1 MTIQLLPFFYFIQI
15 PKGLKK
21 SQEMQTIPL
30 FIDNKPVEGKGKSF
44 DNFNPATGEKTHR
57 VTSASQEDFEKAIES
72 AKKGFKVWSSMSP
85 TERGRILHRASMLLR
100 EKNEE
105 LASLECQDTGKPIR
119 EAIAVDVIS
128 GADCLEYYAGL
139 APALHGEHVNLGGD
153 FAYTKREPLG
163 ICAGIGAWNY
173 PIQIACWKAAP
184 ALACGNVMIFK
195 PAELT
200 PLTAYKLA
208 EVFKEAG
215 MPDGV
220 FNVIQGDAEVGK
232 MMTAHPAIAKVS
244 ITGEVGTGK
253 KVMAASANTLK
264 HVTLE
269 LGGKSPIV
277 IFEDADLDEAVNGA
291 LLGNFY
297 TQGEICSNGTR
308 VFVHEN
314 IREEFLEKLVAR
326 TKELKVGDPTDPKT
340 QLGALINQNH
350 FDKVMHYISE
360 GKKEAELILGGN
372 QIEVA
377 GCEGGFFVEPTIFL
391 CDSDDLK
398 IVKEEIFGPVMS
410 VLTFQSEE
418 EVVDRAN
425 DTPFGLAAG
434 VYTQNIRKAHRVV
447 GNLQAGMCWINT
459 YNINPVEIP
468 FGGNKQSGIGREN
481 GLAAIEHY
489 SQLKTVYV
497 AMNDLGDPFS

>member
-1 MTIQLLPFFYFIQI
+1 
-15 PKGLKK
+15 
-21 SQEMQTIPL
+21 MQNIPL
-30 FIDNKPVEGKGKSF
+30 FIDNKTVIGSGKHF
-44 DNFNPATGEKTHR
+44 ENYNPATGEVTHK
-57 VTSASQEDFEKAIES
+57 VTSASSEDFEKAIVS
-72 AKKGFKVWSSMSP
+72 AKKGFKVWSQMSP
-85 TERGRILHRASMLLR
+85 TERGRILYKASALLR
-100 EKNEE
+100 GKNEE
-105 LASLECQDTGKPIR
+105 LAILESQDSGKPIR
-119 EAIAVDVIS
+119 EALTVDVVS

-139 APALHGEHVNLGGD
+139 APTLHGEHFQLGSD

-200 PLTAYKLA
+200 PLSAFKLA

-215 MPDGV
+215 LPDGV
-220 FNVIQGDAEVGK
+220 FNVIQGDAEVGQ
-232 MMTAHPAIAKVS
+232 MMTAHPDIAKVS

-253 KVMAASANTLK
+253 KVMAASAATLK

-269 LGGKSPIV
+269 LGGKSPIL
-277 IFEDADLDEAVNGA
+277 IFEDADLEEAVNGA

-308 VFVHEN
+308 VYVHES
-314 IREEFLEKLVAR
+314 IQKEFLEKLIQQ
-326 TKELKVGDPTDPKT
+326 TKKLKIGSPSDQET
-340 QLGALINQNH
+340 QIGALINKTH
-350 FDKVMHYISE
+350 FEKVMGYINL
-360 GKKEAELILGGN
+360 GKEQGAEMIYGGS
-372 QIEVA
+372 QVHVA
-377 GCEGGFFVEPTIFL
+377 GCEGGFFVEPTIFKS
-391 CDSDDLK
+391 SDDQER
-398 IVKEEIFGPVMS
+398 IVKEEIFGPVMT
-410 VLTFQSEE
+410 VLTFTEEE
-418 EVVDRAN
+418 EVLNRAN

-434 VYTQNIRKAHRVV
+434 VYTKDLRRAHRVV
-447 GNLQAGMCWINT
+447 SGLQAGMCWINT

-497 AMNDLGDPFS
+497 AMKDLGNPF

>member
-1 MTIQLLPFFYFIQI
+1 M
-15 PKGLKK
+15 KN
-21 SQEMQTIPL
+21 IPL
-30 FIDNKPVEGKGKSF
+30 FIDNKSF
-44 DNFNPATGEKTHR
+44 IGSGEQFENYNPSTGEITHI
-57 VTSASQEDFEKAIES
+57 VNSASAEDFEQAIVS
-72 AKKGFKVWSSMSP
+72 AKKGFKVWSAMSP
-85 TERGRILHRASMLLR
+85 TERGRIMHKAATLLR
-100 EKNEE
+100 QKNEE
-105 LASLECQDTGKPIR
+105 LALLESQDSGKPIR
-119 EAIAVDVIS
+119 EAIDVDIIS

-139 APALHGEHVNLGGD
+139 APTLHGEHFQLGSD
-153 FAYTKREPLG
+153 FAFTRREPLG

-200 PLTAYKLA
+200 PLTAFKLA

-215 MPDGV
+215 LPDGV
-220 FNVIQGDAEVGK
+220 FNVVQGDAEVGK
-232 MMTAHPAIAKVS
+232 MMTAHPDIAKVS

-253 KVMAASANTLK
+253 KVMAASAQTLK

-308 VFVHEN
+308 VFIHES
-314 IREEFLEKLVAR
+314 IREKFIEKLIEK
-326 TKELKVGDPTDPKT
+326 TKVLKVGDPSDQSTHI
-340 QLGALINQNH
+340 GALINKTH
-350 FDKVMHYISE
+350 FDKVMRYINL
-360 GKKEAELILGGN
+360 GKEQGAELVYGGN
-372 QIEVA
+372 QMKVE
-377 GCEGGFFVEPTIFL
+377 GCEGGFFVEPTIFISSK
-391 CDSDDLK
+391 DENR
-398 IVKEEIFGPVMS
+398 IVKEEIFGPVMT
-410 VLTFQSEE
+410 VLTFSEE
-418 EVVDRAN
+418 EEVLIRAN

-434 VYTQNIRKAHRVV
+434 VYTKDLRRAHRMVA
-447 GNLQAGMCWINT
+447 GLQAGMCWINT

-468 FGGNKQSGIGREN
+468 FGGYKQSGIGREN

-497 AMNDLGDPFS
+497 AMKDLGNPF

>member
-1 MTIQLLPFFYFIQI
+1 MH
-15 PKGLKK
+15 K
-21 SQEMQTIPL
+21 IPL
-30 FIDNKPVEGKGKSF
+30 FIDNQPVIGEGKYF
-44 DNFNPATGEKTHR
+44 DNFNPATGEKTHE
-57 VTSASQEDFEKAIES
+57 VTSASPDDFEKAIAS
-72 AKKGFKVWSSMSP
+72 AKRGFQVWSAMSP
-85 TERGRILHRASMLLR
+85 TARGRILHRASQILR

-105 LASLECQDTGKPIR
+105 LAILECQDTGKPIR
-119 EAIAVDVIS
+119 ETLAVDVIS

-139 APALHGEHVNLGGD
+139 APSLHGQHHELGGD
-153 FAYTKREPLG
+153 FAFTKREPLG

-184 ALACGNVMIFK
+184 ALACGNVMLFK

-200 PLTAYKLA
+200 PLTAFKLA
-208 EVFKEAG
+208 EVFREAG
-215 MPDGV
+215 IPDGV

-232 MMTAHPAIAKVS
+232 MMTSHPAIAKVS

-253 KVMAASANTLK
+253 KVMTASADTLK

-277 IFEDADLDEAVNGA
+277 IFEDADLDEAVNGVM
-291 LLGNFY
+291 LGNFY

-308 VFVHEN
+308 VFIHESV
-314 IREEFLEKLVAR
+314 RDQFLEKLVAR
-326 TKELKVGDPTDPKT
+326 TKQLKVGDPTDPET
-340 QLGALINQNH
+340 HLGALINKTH
-350 FDKVMHYISE
+350 FEKVMYYISE
-360 GKKEAELILGGN
+360 GKKEAELVLGGN
-372 QIEVA
+372 QKRIS
-377 GCEGGFFVEPTIFL
+377 GCEGGYFVEPTIFS
-391 CDSDDLK
+391 CDSDELK
-398 IVKEEIFGPVMS
+398 IVREEIFGPVLS
-410 VLTFQSEE
+410 LLTFDSEE
-418 EVVDRAN
+418 EVIRRAN

-447 GNLQAGMCWINT
+447 GKLQAGMCWINT

-468 FGGNKQSGIGREN
+468 FGGYKQSGIGREN

-497 AMNDLGDPFS
+497 AMNDLGDPFE

>member
-1 MTIQLLPFFYFIQI
+1 M
-15 PKGLKK
+15 KN
-21 SQEMQTIPL
+21 IPL
-30 FIDNKPVEGKGKSF
+30 FIDNKSVEGSGKQ
-44 DNFNPATGEKTHR
+44 FNNYNPSTGEITHI
-57 VTSASQEDFEKAIES
+57 VNSASVEDFEKAIIS
-72 AKKGFKVWSSMSP
+72 AKKGFKIWSAMSP
-85 TERGRILHRASMLLR
+85 TERGRILYKAASLLR
-100 EKNEE
+100 EKNDE
-105 LASLECQDTGKPIR
+105 LAILESQDSGKPIR
-119 EAIAVDVIS
+119 EAIDVDVIS

-139 APALHGEHVNLGGD
+139 APTLHGEHYQLGSD
-153 FAYTKREPLG
+153 FAYTRREALG

-215 MPDGV
+215 LPDGV
-220 FNVIQGDAEVGK
+220 FNVVQGDGEVGR
-232 MMTAHPAIAKVS
+232 MMTAHPDIAKVS
-244 ITGEVGTGK
+244 LTGEVGTGK
-253 KVMAASANTLK
+253 KVMVASAETLK

-277 IFEDADLDEAVNGA
+277 IFEDADLEEAVNGA

-308 VFVHEN
+308 VFIHES
-314 IREEFLEKLVAR
+314 IREIFIEKLIER
-326 TKELKVGDPTDPKT
+326 TKELKVGNPSDPKT
-340 QLGALINQNH
+340 QIGALINKTH
-350 FDKVMHYISE
+350 FDKVMAYINL
-360 GKKEAELILGGN
+360 GKEQGAELIYGGKQVN
-372 QIEVA
+372 VA
-377 GCEGGFFVEPTIFL
+377 ACEGGFFVEPTIFISSN
-391 CDSDDLK
+391 DENK
-398 IVKEEIFGPVMS
+398 IVKEEIFGPLMS
-410 VLTFQSEE
+410 LLTFSEE
-418 EVVDRAN
+418 EEVLKRAN

-434 VYTQNIRKAHRVV
+434 VYTKDLRRAHRMVA
-447 GNLQAGMCWINT
+447 GLQAGMCWINT

-468 FGGNKQSGIGREN
+468 FGGYKQSGIGREN

-497 AMNDLGDPFS
+497 AMKDLGNPFEY